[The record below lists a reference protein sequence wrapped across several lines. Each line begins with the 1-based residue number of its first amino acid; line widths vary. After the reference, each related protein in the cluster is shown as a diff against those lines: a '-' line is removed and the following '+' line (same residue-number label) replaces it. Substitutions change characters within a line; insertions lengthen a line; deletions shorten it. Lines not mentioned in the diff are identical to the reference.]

1 MPSVV
6 FRFKALLYLGYFA
19 YSKGEKGLD
28 QWWEMSFYY
37 GKTRWVAL
45 IRELTEAFVLPK
57 WWILRC
63 R

>member
-6 FRFKALLYLGYFA
+6 FRFKALLYLGHVA
-19 YSKGEKGLD
+19 SSKEEKGLD

-57 WWILRC
+57 
-63 R
+63 

>member
-6 FRFKALLYLGYFA
+6 FRFKALLYLGHVA
-19 YSKGEKGLD
+19 YSKEEKGLD